1 MQNASSQGLMSDKL
15 RVPTAPHRQQRQRS
29 LVAEGPFFFLP
40 SWKAPESHSDVPW
53 SLISFNSSN
62 SPIRELS

>member
-1 MQNASSQGLMSDKL
+1 M
-15 RVPTAPHRQQRQRS
+15 
-29 LVAEGPFFFLP
+29 AEGPFFFLH

-62 SPIRELS
+62 SPIRELSQYFNL